1 MVALGSA
8 DVLDDVGGENG
19 KAEEGAGS
27 DGGGHDVVGVEGNG
41 CDEAGCEAGGGVG
54 VETAA
59 HPYDEVAEDKE
70 GGRGGEDGSAYTK
83 HAGLAAQHLMAEEAD
98 GRVPGPGDDIGAEM
112 EGVAVGEDGEV
123 IVGRHEGE
131 GSDDGLPTA
140 ASCSEEEQ
148 ASAHG
153 GEAYAGSGE
162 EVGKDAA

>member
-27 DGGGHDVVGVEGNG
+27 DGGGHDVVGVERNSR
-41 CDEAGCEAGGGVG
+41 DEAGCDAGCGVG
-54 VETAA
+54 VETSA
-59 HPYDEVAEDKE
+59 HPDNEIANDKE
-70 GGRGGEDGSAYTK
+70 GRGGSEDRSGDAK
-83 HAGLAAQHLMAEEAD
+83 HGGLSAQHLVAEEAD
-98 GRVPGPGDDIGAEM
+98 GRVPGPGDDVSAEM

-131 GSDDGLPTA
+131 GGDDGLPTA
-140 ASCSEEEQ
+140 TSCSEEEQ